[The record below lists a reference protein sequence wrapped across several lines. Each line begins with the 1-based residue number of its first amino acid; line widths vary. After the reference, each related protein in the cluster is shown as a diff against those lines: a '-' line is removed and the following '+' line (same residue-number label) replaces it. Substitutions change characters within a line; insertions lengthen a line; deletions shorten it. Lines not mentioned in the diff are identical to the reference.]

1 MIVRLEKPFL
11 TDKENGGYIKQL
23 IFQNVLWDIVKVSD
37 KPVIESNEFG
47 LPEYECEIE
56 LRNEDTPIID
66 NPPKIAFKKEKKGKV
81 NDFNLEHL

>member
-11 TDKENGGYIKQL
+11 MDKENGGYIKQL

-56 LRNEDTPIID
+56 LHNEDTPIVD
-66 NPPKIAFKKEKKGKV
+66 SPPKIAFKKEKKGKGYEQ
-81 NDFNLEHL
+81 LSLL